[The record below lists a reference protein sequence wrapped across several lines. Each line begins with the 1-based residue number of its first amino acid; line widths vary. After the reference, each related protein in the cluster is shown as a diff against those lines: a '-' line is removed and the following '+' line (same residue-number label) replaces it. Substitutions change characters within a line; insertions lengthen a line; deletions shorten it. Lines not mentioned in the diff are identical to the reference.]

1 MQRHVSPSHRV
12 DTICGVFTLSVD
24 APAAGAARLRLAG
37 HLDQPAAR
45 QVLQAAADVV
55 KCGCLR
61 LVVDL
66 GEVVSY
72 DDEAAYA
79 VTGCARLARWLP
91 EGVAVVAGAGAG
103 ADLAARA
110 GVTAHAHPPAGSMA
124 ACPAC

>member
-1 MQRHVSPSHRV
+1 M
-12 DTICGVFTLSVD
+12 FTLSVD

-45 QVLQAAADVV
+45 QVLHAAADVV

-72 DDEAAYA
+72 DEEAAYA

-91 EGVAVVAGAGAG
+91 EGVAVLAGDGAG
-103 ADLAARA
+103 ADLAEHA
-110 GVTAHAHPPAGSMA
+110 GVETHAHRSAGSMA
-124 ACPAC
+124 SCPAC